1 VRHMRWQRL
10 FADLEG
16 QLDAAEAAE
25 LAGEVADRSRRE
37 AALLLLADRLGP
49 AVGQQAGVHV
59 PSHGLL
65 RGTLVAA
72 GRDWLLLEESGG
84 ADLLVPLAAVLGV
97 VGIGSRADDPASLGP
112 VARRLDLRW
121 ALRGLARSRT
131 GVVLSLSDGSQVTGT
146 LDRVGA
152 DHVDVAEHGRGE
164 PRRSGVVRQVRLVPI
179 GALAVVRSS

>member
-1 VRHMRWQRL
+1 MSRMRWQGL

-25 LAGEVADRSRRE
+25 LASEVADRSRRE
-37 AALLLLADRLGP
+37 AALLLLADRLG
-49 AVGQQAGVHV
+49 AARGQEAGVHV

-65 RGTLVAA
+65 RGVLVDA
-72 GRDWLLLEESGG
+72 GRDWLLLEEPGG
-84 ADLLVPLAAVLGV
+84 ADLLVPLSAVLGV
-97 VGIGSRADDPASLGP
+97 VGIGSRAADPAAQGP

-121 ALRGLARSRT
+121 ALRGLAKSRT

-164 PRRSGVVRQVRLVPI
+164 PRRAGLVRQVRLVPI
-179 GALAVVRSS
+179 AALAVVRSS